1 MKKALK
7 TLLILSFTP
16 YVFCLFYGIFSAFNF
31 NGLDEFFY
39 GIAVMALWLCYYPVI
54 PFCLAYQ
61 LICLVIFIIKKHI
74 LKNLISKLLGIFY
87 L

>member
-16 YVFCLFYGIFSAFNF
+16 YVFCLFYGVFFVF

-39 GIAVMALWLCYYPVI
+39 GIAVMALLLCYYPVI
-54 PFCLAYQ
+54 PFCLIYQ

-74 LKNLISKLLGIFY
+74 LKNLILKLLGIFY

>member
-7 TLLILSFTP
+7 TLLILSFAP
-16 YVFCLFYGIFSAFNF
+16 YAFCLFYGIFHIF
-31 NGLDEFFY
+31 NGLDEFFF
-39 GIAVMALWLCYYPVI
+39 GIAVMALWFCYYPVI

-61 LICLVIFIIKKHI
+61 LICLIIFIIKKHI